1 MKATEF
7 KIATRSDAAKFD
19 RLLNQYRLE
28 QHIHEW
34 SFIYLEETF
43 IALEEHQKPAHFFSA
58 FFDVC
63 LQDVALQRDLKIIQD
78 ETNRE
83 YSGGDTN
90 IEGVFSPRMERYIA
104 ASNAALRLRA
114 MWDKVMGLK
123 ILLYCPDKYQNFL
136 EGNSRLKTFKK
147 IVRARKMNPEDKQN
161 ELIINKWNEKLERSI
176 DQLEKIV
183 REIDNNFR
191 TAEAHMVGRIG
202 KWAFVKQED
211 EDDPFEKL
219 LLANADIYEHL
230 RGISSVLRLRLYTGR
245 K

>member
-1 MKATEF
+1 
-7 KIATRSDAAKFD
+7 
-19 RLLNQYRLE
+19 
-28 QHIHEW
+28 
-34 SFIYLEETF
+34 
-43 IALEEHQKPAHFFSA
+43 
-58 FFDVC
+58 
-63 LQDVALQRDLKIIQD
+63 
-78 ETNRE
+78 
-83 YSGGDTN
+83 
-90 IEGVFSPRMERYIA
+90 
-104 ASNAALRLRA
+104 
-114 MWDKVMGLK
+114 
-123 ILLYCPDKYQNFL
+123 
-136 EGNSRLKTFKK
+136 
-147 IVRARKMNPEDKQN
+147 MNPEDKQN

>member
-19 RLLNQYRLE
+19 QLLNQYRLE

-34 SFIYLEETF
+34 PFISLEETF
-43 IALEEHQKPAHFFSA
+43 DAVEEHQKSAQLFSA
-58 FFDVC
+58 FFDIC

-83 YSGGDTN
+83 YRGGDTD

-114 MWDKVMGLK
+114 MWDKVMGLE
-123 ILLYCPDKYQNFL
+123 ILLCCPDKYQNFL
-136 EGNSRLKTFKK
+136 EGSSRLKTFKK
-147 IVRARKMNPEDKQN
+147 IASARKINPKDKQN
-161 ELIINKWNEKLERSI
+161 ELIDEWNEKLEQSI
-176 DQLEKIV
+176 DQLGKRV
-183 REIDNNFR
+183 REVDDNFR

-219 LLANADIYEHL
+219 LLANDDIYERL
-230 RGISSVLRLRLYTGR
+230 REVSSVLRLRLYTER